1 MRRILLDS
9 IKGNEILARE
19 IINDYGL
26 VIMPVGTV
34 IKIDYIKKL
43 KELDIE
49 YIFVDDE
56 LSQGVQDYNMIEL
69 YIQDQCQDVLKDI
82 IDKYSYQKN
91 DQLEEIKSIAEEIIS
106 DILKQP
112 EVMFSVSGIRKKSES
127 TYSHS
132 INVCS
137 LSVFIALSMKIP
149 KARVTEIAIGSLL
162 HDIGYSSITFDY
174 KNILFADCKPDE
186 QKELMKHV
194 VYGYTK
200 IVDEEWLTQ
209 NSKDI
214 ILNHHERIDGS
225 GYPFHKSGDK
235 IKIGSKIVAICDEFD
250 RKVYGF
256 MEPKMKVY
264 KTLQY
269 IIKQAGVKF
278 DPAIVKCFVNSVAAY
293 PNGTGVI
300 TTEGETGIV
309 LCQNY
314 KNPTR
319 PVIHMITDK
328 QGVKYP
334 YWKERDL
341 SKERNIAIWD
351 SIEI

>member
-9 IKGNEILARE
+9 IKGNEILARDV
-19 IINDYGL
+19 INDFGI
-26 VIMPVGTV
+26 VIMPTGTI
-34 IKIDYIKKL
+34 IKKEYIKKL
-43 KELDIE
+43 KDLDIE

-56 LSQGVQDYNMIEL
+56 LSQGVQEYNMIEL
-69 YIQDQCQDVLKDI
+69 CIQDQCQDVLKGI
-82 IDKYSYQKN
+82 IDKYSYQKGE
-91 DQLEEIKSIAEEIIS
+91 QLEEIKSIAEEIIN

-112 EVMFSVSGIRKKSES
+112 EVMFSISGIRKKSES
-127 TYSHS
+127 IYSHC

-137 LSVFIALSMKIP
+137 LSVFIALTLKIP
-149 KARVTEIAIGSLL
+149 KNRVTEIAIGSLL
-162 HDIGYSSITFDY
+162 HDIGFLSITYDY
-174 KNILFADCKPDE
+174 NNVLFEDCKADE

-200 IVDEEWLTQ
+200 VMDEEWIKQ
-209 NSKDI
+209 NSKEI
-214 ILNHHERIDGS
+214 ILNHHERVDGS
-225 GYPFHKSGDK
+225 GYPFHKVGDK
-235 IKIGSKIVAICDEFD
+235 IKLGSKIVAICDEFD

-269 IIKQAGVKF
+269 IIKQAGIKF
-278 DPAIVKCFVNSVAAY
+278 DPVIVKCFVNSVAAY
-293 PNGTGVI
+293 PNGAGVI
-300 TTEGETGIV
+300 TTEGETAIV
-309 LCQNY
+309 LRQNY

-319 PVIHMITDK
+319 PVLHMITDK

-334 YWKERDL
+334 YWKEKDL
-341 SKERNIAIWD
+341 SKEQNIAIWD